1 MLMKV
6 NFQKIHLKN
15 YIFKNLQLPKTSLN
29 KTISS
34 PCVGICDIDFNTND
48 ICKGCGRS
56 VDEIANW
63 VFHTSEEK
71 ILIKKK
77 AENRMKKI
85 NS

>member
-1 MLMKV
+1 MK
-6 NFQKIHLKN
+6 FSFKKIHLKN
-15 YIFKNLQLPKTSLN
+15 YIFKNLQLPETSLDKN
-29 KTISS
+29 ISS
-34 PCVGICDIDFNTND
+34 PCVGICDIDFNIND

-85 NS
+85 NR